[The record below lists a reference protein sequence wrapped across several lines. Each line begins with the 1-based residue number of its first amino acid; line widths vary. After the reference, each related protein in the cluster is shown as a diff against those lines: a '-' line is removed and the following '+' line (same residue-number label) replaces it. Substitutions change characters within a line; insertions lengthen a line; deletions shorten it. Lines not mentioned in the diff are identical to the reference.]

1 MRRGEQK
8 EYQYL
13 DDNRVMVRYTLPMA
27 EIVTD
32 FYDELKSRSSGF
44 AR

>member
-1 MRRGEQK
+1 MT
-8 EYQYL
+8 YI
-13 DDNRVMVRYTLPMA
+13 DDSRVMLKYTLPMA

-32 FYDELKSRSSGF
+32 FYDELKSISSGY